1 MYSRRKT
8 APGPRHRRLT
18 ILIIFFVVGS
28 VSFKF
33 GKQISHAISGF
44 ISAAMTSDQ
53 TSRSTLSL
61 GERVLQ
67 AVEFHKNNLIDEAL
81 LGYEDVL
88 PELTGLL
95 ASTLH
100 SNAGAIYMD
109 KGDDS
114 RALHHFELSVSAD
127 PTYAKA
133 NFNYAVIL
141 TSKYDLH
148 MKAKKYCEKALK
160 LDPSMYQAHHL
171 MGNILQNLGENADA
185 RPFFELAEK
194 QALLSADQTATTE
207 TDGSKDRSNDSE
219 GDDNKMRQSRFDIMN
234 AHIGDIF
241 TMGSLNSDRSRRDHS
256 SSDKYQLICISE
268 RPLVFRS
275 PGLINDDEVKHIL
288 SRAAGRLQKSF
299 VMGGEVDPSDS
310 TSSEISTEKKNE
322 QKGVEE
328 NKSYRSS
335 QNTWLHPD
343 DVTMTIQRRL
353 ADLSKLPLQLFLQRS
368 EELQVVKYENGGQFK
383 VHHDSS
389 AFNPR
394 LLTAL
399 FYLTTVPEHMGG
411 ETWFP
416 YAGIRRN
423 FDLSVN
429 DAISD
434 ALQIRSTSTSSS
446 STTATC
452 TQLSDGT
459 CSECTDKKQGLLI
472 RPIKGDAILFFN
484 HLPSRALDAAA
495 VHAGLP
501 MVYQNSETDDVDV
514 GKQESVEKWIAN
526 YWVEQNIEILSR

>member
-1 MYSRRKT
+1 MRSRRKI

-18 ILIIFFVVGS
+18 VLIVFFIVGS

-53 TSRSTLSL
+53 TAESSIPL
-61 GERVLQ
+61 GKRVLQ
-67 AVEFHKNNLIDEAL
+67 AVEYHKNGLLDDAL

-114 RALHHFELSVSAD
+114 RASHHFELSISAD

-133 NFNYAVIL
+133 HFNYAVIL

-148 MKAKKYCEKALK
+148 MKAKKYCENALK

-171 MGNILQNLGENADA
+171 LGNILQNLGECEQAK
-185 RPFFELAEK
+185 PYFELAEK

-207 TDGSKDRSNDSE
+207 TNGSKDRSNANE
-219 GDDNKMRQSRFDIMN
+219 GDDSKLRLSRFDIMN
-234 AHIGDIF
+234 AHTGDIF
-241 TMGSLNSDRSRRDHS
+241 TMGSLNSESPSVEGHS
-256 SSDKYQLICISE
+256 SVKYQLICISE

-275 PGLINDDEVKHIL
+275 PGLIKDDEVKHIL

-299 VMGGEVDPSDS
+299 VMGGEVDTSDS
-310 TSSEISTEKKNE
+310 ASIEKKNE
-322 QKGVEE
+322 QKGIEE

-343 DVTMTIQRRL
+343 DVMRTVQRRL
-353 ADLSKLPLQLFLQRS
+353 ADLTKLPLQLFLQRS
-368 EELQVVKYENGGQFK
+368 EELQVVKYANGGQFK

-399 FYLTTVPEHMGG
+399 FYLTTVPEQMGG

-416 YAGIRRN
+416 YAGTRRE

-429 DAISD
+429 NAISD
-434 ALQIRSTSTSSS
+434 ALEIRSTSTSTSSS
-446 STTATC
+446 SSTATC

-459 CSECTDKKQGLLI
+459 CSDHTDKEQGLLI
-472 RPIKGDAILFFN
+472 RPVKGDAILFFN
-484 HLPSRALDAAA
+484 HLPSGTIDAAA

-501 MVYQNSETDDVDV
+501 MIYHNSETNDA
-514 GKQESVEKWIAN
+514 GKLENVEKWIAN
-526 YWVEQNIEILSR
+526 YWVEQNVEILSR